1 MTPRRAR
8 GGQPARRPNPEVEDE
23 EAAAAQE
30 GHKVHGGLSV
40 KLENLAAG
48 GKELRESRWDSSQG
62 TVVKGLNF
70 IRRYGF
76 KEDDVVEGA
85 AGRLF
90 GTGACAKSQ
99 RRPPVLIVKKH

>member
-1 MTPRRAR
+1 M
-8 GGQPARRPNPEVEDE
+8 
-23 EAAAAQE
+23 
-30 GHKVHGGLSV
+30 

-76 KEDDVVEGA
+76 KEDDVVEVWGGIQGA

-90 GTGACAKSQ
+90 GTDVCKEPKTPPCAHRQETPAAANRGAPAAAPSLLQ
-99 RRPPVLIVKKH
+99 SLR